1 MLRVETWNPDKGLSC
16 GFSLEGDLA
25 HEALELGEHGVA
37 IGGVAE
43 LLHGREKRLDLRV

>member
-1 MLRVETWNPDKGLSC
+1 MLRVEACNPGKRPFLRV
-16 GFSLEGDLA
+16 SLEGDLA

-43 LLHGREKRLDLRV
+43 LLHGCEERLDLRV